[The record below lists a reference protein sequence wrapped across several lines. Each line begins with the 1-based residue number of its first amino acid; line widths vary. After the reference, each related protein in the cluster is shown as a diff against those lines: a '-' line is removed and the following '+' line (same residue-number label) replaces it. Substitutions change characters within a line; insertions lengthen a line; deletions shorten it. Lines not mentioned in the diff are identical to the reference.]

1 MLLNKTIIKMPN
13 KKQTS
18 VKEATLASKVLT
30 NPKSSALDKKL
41 AGSVLA
47 QARGKKKS

>member
-1 MLLNKTIIKMPN
+1 MPN

-18 VKEATLASKVLT
+18 KKEATLASHVLT
-30 NPKSSALDKKL
+30 NPKSTTLDKKL
-41 AGSVLA
+41 AGSVLS